1 MLERNGFGHDVEGA
15 LDEETRENYLRM
27 EEYAYRVKAYFSAR
41 IAKGDKLVIDVSK
54 VMPDPG
60 W

>member
-1 MLERNGFGHDVEGA
+1 MLERNGFGHDVEGPLVPRA
-15 LDEETRENYLRM
+15 
-27 EEYAYRVKAYFSAR
+27 AGGKGVKAYFSAR